1 MQPQERLDHEARVR
15 TRQVVLAALAGIL
28 LMVAVVIQLGGA
40 HVNVNEQTLGL
51 VTEDKR
57 FVRDLIGSIAN
68 AMGSFALAWTLAYLF
83 GSTRARD
90 SNVKPGF
97 LGILAIAGGVLS
109 GVSVIAY
116 VISYGTTAHD
126 FVTHGS
132 QTYPEAHALLT
143 RASLV
148 IPQISNDLG
157 LLLTAVALVLVS
169 LNAMRVG
176 LLTRFMGYLGII
188 AGVLTIIPL
197 VPIPIVEAY
206 WLLAL
211 AYLLSG
217 RWPSGV
223 PPAWTTGRA
232 ERWPSSQ
239 QLRAAR
245 GQPGARAGRPKRAPQ
260 PATEPVGAPAPSTTR
275 STTPK
280 RKRKRR
286 K

>member
-1 MQPQERLDHEARVR
+1 MQSQERLDYEARVR
-15 TRQVVLAALAGIL
+15 TRQVVLAAAAGIL
-28 LMVAVVIQLGGA
+28 LMVAVFVQLGGA
-40 HVNVNEQTLGL
+40 HVNVSEQTLGL

-68 AMGSFALAWTLAYLF
+68 ALGSFALAWTLWYLF
-83 GSTRARD
+83 GATRARD
-90 SNVKPGF
+90 PNVRPAFIGV
-97 LGILAIAGGVLS
+97 LAVAGGVIS
-109 GVSVIAY
+109 GISVVTY
-116 VISYGTTAHD
+116 VVGYGLAAHH

-143 RASLV
+143 KAYLLA
-148 IPQISNDLG
+148 PQIGNDLG
-157 LLLTAVALVLVS
+157 LLLVAISLVMVP

-176 LLTRFMGYLGII
+176 LLTRFMGYLGIL
-188 AGVLTIIPL
+188 AGILTIIPI

-206 WLLAL
+206 WLVAL

-223 PPAWTTGRA
+223 PPAWSTGKI

-239 QLRAAR
+239 AMRAERAQAAR
-245 GQPGARAGRPKRAPQ
+245 GGRAKRPPEPAPQ
-260 PATEPVGAPAPSTTR
+260 PVGAPVPSKARTT
-275 STTPK
+275 TAK